1 MEELSSDRLRDQ
13 ISTMGDHCF
22 ALQARKTANLL
33 ARVYNAALEPLG
45 LEISQFSTLAAVAL
59 ERSDSITELA
69 GALGV
74 ERSTLTRNLKIL
86 ERDGLIIQSERQG
99 RRSMYRLTPKGRRKL
114 SKALPLW
121 NGVQTRFSTALSNS
135 SAPELDP
142 RMSLRL
148 LRHAARTV
156 GSSVG

>member
-1 MEELSSDRLRDQ
+1 MQELLGDRLRSQ
-13 ISTMGDHCF
+13 ISTMGERCF

-33 ARVYNAALEPLG
+33 ARLYNAALEPLG

-69 GALGV
+69 SALGV

-86 ERDGLIIQSERQG
+86 ERDGLIVLSERQG
-99 RRSMYRLTPKGRRKL
+99 RCSTYRLTSKGRRML

-121 NGVQTRFSTALSNS
+121 SDVQAQVSTALSH
-135 SAPELDP
+135 SAEPDP
-142 RMSLRL
+142 RKSLRL
-148 LRHAARTV
+148 LRHAARTI
-156 GSSVG
+156 GSGGD

>member
-1 MEELSSDRLRDQ
+1 MEALSNDRLRDQ
-13 ISTMGDHCF
+13 IGTMGDECF

-45 LEISQFSTLAAVAL
+45 LEISQFSTLCAVAL

-86 ERDGLIIQSERQG
+86 DRDGLIVRSEYQG
-99 RRSMYRLTPKGRRKL
+99 RRSTYRLTSKGRRIL
-114 SKALPLW
+114 FKALPIW
-121 NGVQTRFSTALSNS
+121 NDVQARFSAALSNS

-142 RMSLRL
+142 RTGLRL
-148 LRHAARTV
+148 LRRAARTL
-156 GSSVG
+156 GAG

>member
-1 MEELSSDRLRDQ
+1 MEELSTDRLRDQ

-45 LEISQFSTLAAVAL
+45 LEISQFSTLSAVAL

-114 SKALPLW
+114 SKALPIW
-121 NGVQTRFSTALSNS
+121 NEVQARFFTALSNS
-135 SAPELDP
+135 SAPALDP
-142 RMSLRL
+142 RTSLRL
-148 LRHAARTV
+148 LRRAARTV
-156 GSSVG
+156 GSGVG

>member
-1 MEELSSDRLRDQ
+1 MEERLSDRLRSQ
-13 ISTMGDHCF
+13 INTMGDLCF

-45 LEISQFSTLAAVAL
+45 LEISQFSTLCAVAL

-74 ERSTLTRNLKIL
+74 ERSTLTRNLKVL
-86 ERDGLIIQSERQG
+86 VRDDLIVLSEREG
-99 RRSMYRLTPKGRRKL
+99 RRSRYHLTSKGRRML

-121 NGVQTRFSTALSNS
+121 ADIQERISAATANS
-135 SAPELDP
+135 AVSDRDLRTD
-142 RMSLRL
+142 LRL
-148 LRHAARTV
+148 LRRAARAAAPGTK
-156 GSSVG
+156 

>member
-1 MEELSSDRLRDQ
+1 MEELASDRLREQ
-13 ISTMGDHCF
+13 IGAMGDHCF

-45 LEISQFSTLAAVAL
+45 LEISQFSTLCSVAL

-86 ERDGLIIQSERQG
+86 EREGLIVRSEYQG
-99 RRSMYRLTPKGRRKL
+99 RRSIYRLTSKGRRML
-114 SKALPLW
+114 IKALPLW
-121 NGVQTRFSTALSNS
+121 NEVQARVSTALSNS
-135 SAPELDP
+135 STSEPDP
-142 RMSLRL
+142 RKSLRT
-148 LRHAARTV
+148 LRRAARTV
-156 GSSVG
+156 VSGAG

>member
-1 MEELSSDRLRDQ
+1 MEELPSDRLRDQ
-13 ISTMGDHCF
+13 ISGMGHRCF

-33 ARVYNAALEPLG
+33 ARLYNSALEPLG
-45 LEISQFSTLAAVAL
+45 LEISQFSTLSAVAL

-74 ERSTLTRNLKIL
+74 ERSTLTRNLKVL
-86 ERDGLIIQSERQG
+86 ERDGLIVLSARQG
-99 RRSMYRLTPKGRRKL
+99 RGSMYRLTSKGRRML

-121 NGVQTRFSTALSNS
+121 DGVQARVSRALSAA

-142 RMSLRL
+142 RTSLRL
-148 LRHAARTV
+148 LRRAARTV
-156 GSSVG
+156 GSDAG

>member
-1 MEELSSDRLRDQ
+1 MQELLGDRLRSQ
-13 ISTMGDHCF
+13 ISTMGERCF

-33 ARVYNAALEPLG
+33 ARLYNAALEPLG

-69 GALGV
+69 SALGV

-86 ERDGLIIQSERQG
+86 ERDGLIVLSERQG
-99 RRSMYRLTPKGRRKL
+99 RCSTYRLTSKGRRML

-121 NGVQTRFSTALSNS
+121 KDVQAQVSTALSH
-135 SAPELDP
+135 SAEPDP
-142 RMSLRL
+142 RKSLRL
-148 LRHAARTV
+148 LRHAARTI
-156 GSSVG
+156 GSGGD

>member
-1 MEELSSDRLRDQ
+1 MQELLGDCLRSQ
-13 ISTMGDHCF
+13 ISTMGERCF

-33 ARVYNAALEPLG
+33 ARLYNAALEPLG

-74 ERSTLTRNLKIL
+74 ERSTLTRNLKVL
-86 ERDGLIIQSERQG
+86 ERDGLIVLSERQG
-99 RRSMYRLTPKGRRKL
+99 RRSMYRLTSKGRRTL

-121 NGVQTRFSTALSNS
+121 NDVQARVSTALSES
-135 SAPELDP
+135 SAPEPDP
-142 RMSLRL
+142 RKSLRL
-148 LRHAARTV
+148 LRRAARTV
-156 GSSVG
+156 GSGAG